1 MVKWN
6 VQFVWIL
13 YTPGLPRKR
22 QPLMTSQKSSFTKY
36 IRSPSTWSACF
47 PNAEGMLCSISSQYT
62 SGTCRASE
70 RESSEKPKT
79 CIKFSIRL
87 INFEKQFMVN
97 YEESATGIS
106 RAIIGLMYVW
116 PLYTCLIGIHYG
128 LKLKSSIFAKNQKA
142 CTLRAGLR
150 IMLRNTVWFF
160 LNLLFGGTEDFEK
173 NFKFT
178 SKRNSRINRK

>member
-1 MVKWN
+1 MKC
-6 VQFVWIL
+6 QPCL
-13 YTPGLPRKR
+13 YFIHQGLSKKRK
-22 QPLMTSQKSSFTKY
+22 PLMTSQRRSFTKY
-36 IRSPSTWSACF
+36 LRSPSTWSACF
-47 PNAEGMLCSISSQYT
+47 PNVEGILCLISSQIT

-106 RAIIGLMYVW
+106 RTRIGLMYVW

-128 LKLKSSIFAKNQKA
+128 LKLKSSIFAKNQKV
-142 CTLRAGLR
+142 CTFRAGLR
-150 IMLRNTVWFF
+150 IMLRNIVWFF
-160 LNLLFGGTEDFEK
+160 FKFTLWWNRGPEK
-173 NFKFT
+173 NF
-178 SKRNSRINRK
+178 